1 MPAMQLKLP
10 MVVALAVLGVGCSGL
25 YPLERTP
32 QNLTGQNITHSAPYR
47 LLWSKDLSPDAAV
60 MKAVGTERAV
70 AAFSANGKV
79 VYAGTRHNG
88 MYAIDSD
95 TGANVW
101 RRAVKGGV
109 IGQPAVGEK
118 HIVVGTG
125 EGRLEALGISDGRQ
139 IWSNALKG
147 LAVRQ
152 PILRGQAVIARDG
165 TNTLYAFS
173 MSDGKWLWQQAR
185 ARPTKF
191 SMAGEGPLFAA
202 SGQLYVGYSDGTV
215 ACYSIHG
222 EGKELWRV
230 DLGGQSSRFHDADGG
245 FAFVQQYLAVASP
258 ATGIA
263 LIDTRNGKISSR
275 IPRPNLVTVKNV
287 DAHLVGTTTDGA
299 VVRIDPSRNTTIWRR
314 SFSRDDGAPN
324 DVAVQGE
331 LIFVTFPRGGMVALD
346 AKTGGPQFGLD
357 VGRGFTGIAV
367 HPETRRIAILT
378 TRGQLLMLGSQSHSA
393 TMPASPTSALNG
405 TLR

>member
-1 MPAMQLKLP
+1 MRLKLST
-10 MVVALAVLGVGCSGL
+10 VLALSVFGIGCSGL

-32 QNLTGQNITHSAPYR
+32 QHLTGQTVTHSAPYR

-60 MKAVGTERAV
+60 MKAVGNERAM
-70 AAFSANGKV
+70 AAFSANGRI
-79 VYAGTRHNG
+79 VYVGTRQNG
-88 MYAIDSD
+88 MYAIASDS
-95 TGANVW
+95 GAAIW
-101 RRAVKGGV
+101 RRPIEGGV
-109 IGQPAVGEK
+109 IGQPAVGK
-118 HIVVGTG
+118 DRVVVGTG
-125 EGRLEALGISDGRQ
+125 EGRLAALDISDGRL

-152 PILRGQAVIARDG
+152 PILRKQAVIARDG

-185 ARPTKF
+185 ERPAKF

-202 SGQLYVGYSDGTV
+202 SGQLYVGYSDGNV

-230 DLGGQSSRFHDADGG
+230 DLGGQSSRFHDADGD
-245 FAFVQQYLAVASP
+245 FAFVNQYLAVASP

-287 DAHLVGTTTDGA
+287 DAHLIGTTTDGA
-299 VVRIDPSRNTTIWRR
+299 VVRIDPNRNTTIWRR
-314 SFSRDDGAPN
+314 SFSRDDGVPN
-324 DVAVQGE
+324 DVVVEGDF
-331 LIFVTFPRGGMVALD
+331 IFATFPRGGLVALD
-346 AKTGGPQFGLD
+346 AKTGDPQFGLD
-357 VGRGFTGIAV
+357 VGRGFTGVAV
-367 HPETRRIAILT
+367 HSETRRIAVMT
-378 TRGQLLMLGSQSHSA
+378 TRGQLLMLGSQTNSVS
-393 TMPASPTSALNG
+393 MPASPTSVLTETA
-405 TLR
+405 R